1 MGGGQSV
8 EIPGGG
14 SEGYHVLRVQE
25 NSPGHRAGLE
35 PFFDFIV
42 SINNTRLNKD
52 NDTLKELLKVNVEKP
67 VKILVYSSKTLELRE
82 TTVTPSNM
90 WGGQGLLGVSIRF
103 CSFEGANENVWHVL
117 EVETNSPAALAGLR
131 PHTDYIIGADTV
143 MNESEDLF
151 SLIESHEGKGL
162 KLYVYNTDTD
172 NCREV
177 VIMPNS
183 AWGWGGQVGGAAGG
197 VGSVGSV
204 LLGCGIGYGY
214 LHRIPTRPF
223 EEGKKISFPG
233 QAPSEPVSPLKDGF
247 MEVQLSAVSPPPPA
261 TSAPSGPKEGLS
273 GLSISSAPPTVS
285 SALNT
290 GVPTVPLLPTQASTS
305 MSTVPPFNPA
315 TTLPGLMPL
324 PGGLPPLPN
333 LPNLNVPLPD
343 LSAMSLPSIGGLP
356 PPTGLP
362 PLAGLPPLN
371 LPGMPPLS
379 LPSMLPSQPPLVAG
393 ATPTLSEFPAPMAPP
408 TLTATSTPAPALIL
422 DTASSPKPAAPV
434 HMATETAVST
444 DTLSAALA
452 GAQVSPV
459 SS

>member
-1 MGGGQSV
+1 MGGAQSV

-52 NDTLKELLKVNVEKP
+52 NDTLKDLLKASVEKP
-67 VKILVYSSKTLELRE
+67 VKMLVYSSKTLELRE
-82 TTVTPSNM
+82 STVTPSNL

-117 EVETNSPAALAGLR
+117 EVEPNSPATLAGLR

-177 VIMPNS
+177 IITPNS
-183 AWGWGGQVGGAAGG
+183 AWGGE
-197 VGSVGSV
+197 GS
-204 LLGCGIGYGY
+204 LGCGIGYGY

-233 QAPSEPVSPLKDGF
+233 NSPSEPVSPLKDGF
-247 MEVQLSAVSPPPPA
+247 TEVQLSAVSPATGPA
-261 TSAPSGPKEGLS
+261 VPTGLEDS
-273 GLSISSAPPTVS
+273 LSSLSISSTPP
-285 SALNT
+285 AMPRELQT
-290 GVPTVPLLPTQASTS
+290 GLPTVPLLPSTS
-305 MSTVPPFNPA
+305 QALSPLTSQNPA
-315 TTLPGLMPL
+315 TTGFHPGSTLPGLMPL

-333 LPNLNVPLPD
+333 LPNLNLPLPD
-343 LSAMSLPSIGGLP
+343 LSAMSLAGSGTLGSAGGAVPSLAAFP
-356 PPTGLP
+356 PLNFPGLP
-362 PLAGLPPLN
+362 PLPLLPT
-371 LPGMPPLS
+371 
-379 LPSMLPSQPPLVAG
+379 MLPSQLPPLLPQGVVPLLPIS
-393 ATPTLSEFPAPMAPP
+393 TSAP
-408 TLTATSTPAPALIL
+408 
-422 DTASSPKPAAPV
+422 TASVTVTAASMTGPAVDPTV
-434 HMATETAVST
+434 PTESAAST
-444 DTLSAALA
+444 DTTLTS
-452 GAQVSPV
+452 
-459 SS
+459 

>member
-1 MGGGQSV
+1 MGGSQSV

-52 NDTLKELLKVNVEKP
+52 NDTLKDLLKASVEKP
-67 VKILVYSSKTLELRE
+67 VKMLVYSSKTLELRE
-82 TTVTPSNM
+82 STVTPSNL

-117 EVETNSPAALAGLR
+117 EVEPNSPAAIAGLR

-177 VIMPNS
+177 VITPNS
-183 AWGWGGQVGGAAGG
+183 AWGGE
-197 VGSVGSV
+197 GS
-204 LLGCGIGYGY
+204 LGCGIGYGY

-233 QAPSEPVSPLKDGF
+233 NNPSEPVSPLKDGF
-247 MEVQLSAVSPPPPA
+247 TEVQLSAVTPPPTAVP
-261 TSAPSGPKEGLS
+261 TGLEDSLS
-273 GLSISSAPPTVS
+273 GLSITAAPTMPS
-285 SALNT
+285 ELQT
-290 GVPTVPLLPTQASTS
+290 GLPTVPLLPSSTS
-305 MSTVPPFNPA
+305 PSLSPLTPLNPATTSFNPA

-333 LPNLNVPLPD
+333 LPNLNLPLPD
-343 LSAMSLPSIGGLP
+343 LSAVSLAGSSTLP
-356 PPTGLP
+356 PPVGTTAVP
-362 PLAGLPPLN
+362 PLAPLPPLN
-371 LPGMPPLS
+371 LPGLAAFPPL
-379 LPSMLPSQPPLVAG
+379 PTMLPSQLPPLLPQGVAPLL
-393 ATPTLSEFPAPMAPP
+393 PTSV
-408 TLTATSTPAPALIL
+408 TAAPATVTV
-422 DTASSPKPAAPV
+422 TAAPAADSTAP
-434 HMATETAVST
+434 TEAVST
-444 DTLSAALA
+444 NATEAPAPTETTLT
-452 GAQVSPV
+452 

>member
-1 MGGGQSV
+1 MGGSQSV

-52 NDTLKELLKVNVEKP
+52 NDTLKDLLKASVEKP
-67 VKILVYSSKTLELRE
+67 VKMLVYSSKTLELRE
-82 TTVTPSNM
+82 STVTPSNL

-117 EVETNSPAALAGLR
+117 EVEPNSPAALAGLR

-177 VIMPNS
+177 VITPNS
-183 AWGWGGQVGGAAGG
+183 SWGGE
-197 VGSVGSV
+197 GS
-204 LLGCGIGYGY
+204 LGCGIGYGY

-233 QAPSEPVSPLKDGF
+233 NNPSEPVSPLKDGF
-247 MEVQLSAVSPPPPA
+247 TEVQLSAVTPTPTAPA
-261 TSAPSGPKEGLS
+261 VPTGLEDSLSA
-273 GLSISSAPPTVS
+273 LSISTAPPTMPS
-285 SALNT
+285 ELQT
-290 GVPTVPLLPTQASTS
+290 GLPTVPLLPSSTS
-305 MSTVPPFNPA
+305 PSLSPLTPLNPATTGFNPA

-333 LPNLNVPLPD
+333 LPNLNLPLPD
-343 LSAMSLPSIGGLP
+343 LSAVPLAGTSTLP
-356 PPTGLP
+356 PPVGTAA
-362 PLAGLPPLN
+362 LAPLPPLN
-371 LPGMPPLS
+371 LPGLASFPPL
-379 LPSMLPSQPPLVAG
+379 PTVLPSQLPPLLPQGVAPLLPTAVPPASVTVTAA
-393 ATPTLSEFPAPMAPP
+393 ATAAADSTAPTEAVPTNATESSPAPTET
-408 TLTATSTPAPALIL
+408 TLT
-422 DTASSPKPAAPV
+422 SS
-434 HMATETAVST
+434 
-444 DTLSAALA
+444 
-452 GAQVSPV
+452 
-459 SS
+459 

>member
-1 MGGGQSV
+1 MGGSQSV

-52 NDTLKELLKVNVEKP
+52 NDTLKDLLKANVEKP
-67 VKILVYSSKTLELRE
+67 VKMLVYSSKTLELRE
-82 TTVTPSNM
+82 CTVTPSNM

-103 CSFEGANENVWHVL
+103 CMFNVFF
-117 EVETNSPAALAGLR
+117 VEPNSPAALAGLR

-151 SLIESHEGKGL
+151 SLIETHEGKGL

-177 VIMPNS
+177 VITPNS
-183 AWGWGGQVGGAAGG
+183 AWGGE
-197 VGSVGSV
+197 GS
-204 LLGCGIGYGY
+204 LGCGIGYGY

-233 QAPSEPVSPLKDGF
+233 HVSNEPASPLKDGF
-247 MEVQLSAVSPPPPA
+247 TEVQLSAVTPPPFTP
-261 TSAPSGPKEGLS
+261 SAPTGLEDSLS
-273 GLSISSAPPTVS
+273 GLTLASAPPSVPS
-285 SALNT
+285 ELHT
-290 GVPTVPLLPTQASTS
+290 GLPTVPLLPTQVSPSLTS
-305 MSTVPPFNPA
+305 VPGVNPA

-333 LPNLNVPLPD
+333 LPNLNIPLPD
-343 LSAMSLPSIGGLP
+343 LSAVSLAGISRTPQTTPGLP
-356 PPTGLP
+356 TLP
-362 PLAGLPPLN
+362 PLASLPPLN
-371 LPGMPPLS
+371 LPGMTPLPMPTMLPSTLSSTLPPIPGVSSVSLSGVS
-379 LPSMLPSQPPLVAG
+379 LPSVTLPHSTFAPPVA
-393 ATPTLSEFPAPMAPP
+393 PAPEQ
-408 TLTATSTPAPALIL
+408 TPALIL
-422 DTASSPKPAAPV
+422 DATTSSIPSAGSAA
-434 HMATETAVST
+434 MTESAVAT
-444 DTLSAALA
+444 DTLARETMQEAQPSAE
-452 GAQVSPV
+452 